1 MKMNFIFIFGDVM
14 QYNTKQK
21 ERVTA
26 VLREANGAHLTAE
39 DIAGALAPIGMS
51 TVYRQLDRLCEQG
64 VVRRFFVEEGVRACY
79 QYVGE
84 DCACRNHY
92 HLKCSVCGKLL
103 HVECS
108 VLDEMASH
116 VFEHHGFAVQP
127 EKTVLYGVCEA
138 CRKKKETT

>member
-1 MKMNFIFIFGDVM
+1 M
-14 QYNTKQK
+14 QYNTKQND
-21 ERVTA
+21 RVTA
-26 VLREANGAHLTAE
+26 VLRQAGGAHLTAE
-39 DIAGALAPIGMS
+39 DIATALAPIGMS

-84 DCACRNHY
+84 DCACHHHY

-103 HVECS
+103 HVECHF
-108 VLDEMASH
+108 LDEMAAHILS
-116 VFEHHGFAVQP
+116 HHGFTVQP

-138 CRKKKETT
+138 CRAKEANA

>member
-1 MKMNFIFIFGDVM
+1 M

-26 VLREANGAHLTAE
+26 VLRQAGGAHLTAE
-39 DIAGALAPIGMS
+39 DIATALAPIGMS

-84 DCACRNHY
+84 DCACHHHY

-103 HVECS
+103 HVECHF
-108 VLDEMASH
+108 LDEMAAHILS
-116 VFEHHGFAVQP
+116 HHGFTVQP

-138 CRKKKETT
+138 CRAKEANA

>member
-1 MKMNFIFIFGDVM
+1 M

-39 DIAGALAPIGMS
+39 QIAAALSPIGLS
-51 TVYRQLDRLCEQG
+51 TVYRQLDRLTEQG

-84 DCACRNHY
+84 DGACRNHY
-92 HLKCSVCGKLL
+92 HLKCSVCGALL

-108 VLDEMASH
+108 VLDEMAQH
-116 VFEHHGFAVQP
+116 VFVHHGFRVQP
-127 EKTVLYGVCEA
+127 EKTVLYGVCAECRAGEA
-138 CRKKKETT
+138 QE